1 MKYAYWYNRQY
12 KYWAASIILYTFI
25 YCNTAQA
32 QPVTYTPDQIADA
45 IYKAEAS
52 KARPY
57 GIMQRYK
64 TTTPRQAC
72 LNTIKHARRDYNGP
86 ADGFI
91 LFLSRRYAPIGAEN
105 DPRNLNKN
113 WYKNVMYFLNQAQI
127 TTSKHM
133 NRPGI
138 GGPRPI

>member
-1 MKYAYWYNRQY
+1 MALTGFTN
-12 KYWAASIILYTFI
+12 
-25 YCNTAQA
+25 N
-32 QPVTYTPDQIADA
+32 QIADA

-52 KARPY
+52 KAHPY
-57 GIMQRYK
+57 GILAHYK
-64 TTTPRQAC
+64 KTTPRQAC
-72 LNTIKHARRDYNGP
+72 LNTIAHARHDYRGP

-91 LFLSRRYAPIGAEN
+91 LFLSQRYAPIGAGN
-105 DPRNLNKN
+105 DPRHLNNN

-138 GGPRPI
+138 GGPGPQRIENN